1 MTRVQ
6 EEYVLLIKCHKNDR
20 VCAMRMAVISDIHGN
35 LEAFKQVLMDI
46 GKSNIDDTI
55 CLGDNIGYGPE
66 PEQVIAMIKDHNIP
80 TVMGNHELA
89 VIDQNYLSLFNPLA
103 RKSLL
108 KTIEFLSEETINFIS
123 GLKSFLI
130 RYDCRFVHGFP
141 PDSASMYLFQVSE
154 NELLLTFKQMKERI
168 CFLGHTHR
176 LEIIDFNGQI
186 ITHASLTN
194 SITHLERSH
203 QYIINIGSVGQPRDG
218 DNCAK
223 YVIWDSMNDT
233 IEVKFISY
241 DIVSVIDKIIATG
254 LPIEHA
260 VRLL

>member
-1 MTRVQ
+1 
-6 EEYVLLIKCHKNDR
+6 
-20 VCAMRMAVISDIHGN
+20 MRIAVISDIHAN
-35 LEAFKQVLMDI
+35 QDAFKQVLTDI
-46 GKSNIDDTI
+46 EKSNIDNTI

-66 PEQVIAMIKDHNIP
+66 PEQVVAMIKDHNIP

-108 KTIEFLSEETINFIS
+108 RTIELLSEETINFIS
-123 GLKSFLI
+123 GLEPFLI
-130 RYDCRFVHGFP
+130 RYECRFVHGYP
-141 PDSASMYLFQVSE
+141 PDSAAMYLFQVSE
-154 NELLLTFKQMKERI
+154 DELLLTFKQMKERI

-186 ITHASLTN
+186 VTHIPLTN
-194 SITHLERSH
+194 RIITLERNH

-218 DNCAK
+218 NSCAK
-223 YVIWDSMNDT
+223 YVIWDSLNDT
-233 IEVKFISY
+233 IEAKFIFY
-241 DIVSVIDKIIATG
+241 DIVSVMDKIIATG

>member
-1 MTRVQ
+1 
-6 EEYVLLIKCHKNDR
+6 
-20 VCAMRMAVISDIHGN
+20 MRIAVISDIHGN

-46 GKSNIDDTI
+46 GESNIDNTI

-66 PEQVIAMIKDHNIP
+66 PEQVVAMLKDHNIP
-80 TVMGNHELA
+80 TIIGNHELA
-89 VIDQNYLSLFNPLA
+89 VIDKNYLSLFNPLA

-108 KTIEFLSEETINFIS
+108 KTTELLSEETINFIS
-123 GLKSFLI
+123 GLEPFLI

-141 PDSASMYLFQVSE
+141 PDSASIYLFQVSE
-154 NELLLTFKQMKERI
+154 DELLLIFKQMKEKI

-176 LEIIDFNGQI
+176 LEIISFNGQI
-186 ITHASLTN
+186 VTHEPLTN
-194 SITHLERSH
+194 SITNLNRNY

-218 DNCAK
+218 NNCAK
-223 YVIWDSMNDT
+223 YVIWDTTNNN
-233 IEVKFISY
+233 IEVKFIPY
-241 DIVSVIDKIIATG
+241 DIVSVIDKIIAAG

>member
-1 MTRVQ
+1 
-6 EEYVLLIKCHKNDR
+6 
-20 VCAMRMAVISDIHGN
+20 MRMAVISDIHGN
-35 LEAFKQVLMDI
+35 LEAFKQVLIDI
-46 GKSNIDDTI
+46 GKSNIDNTI

-66 PEQVIAMIKDHNIP
+66 PEQVIDMIKDRNIP

-89 VIDQNYLSLFNPLA
+89 VIDRNYLSLFNPLA

-108 KTIEFLSEETINFIS
+108 RTIELIAEETINFIS
-123 GLKSFLI
+123 GLKPFLI
-130 RYDCRFVHGFP
+130 RYECRFVHGFP

-154 NELLLTFKQMKERI
+154 DELLLTFKRMKERI

-176 LEIIDFNGQI
+176 LEIIDFNGHIVTRAPLSKKI
-186 ITHASLTN
+186 ISLD
-194 SITHLERSH
+194 RDH

-223 YVIWDSMNDT
+223 YVIWDTLNDS
-233 IEVKFISY
+233 IEVKFIPY
-241 DIVSVIDKIIATG
+241 DIVSVIDKIIAAG

-260 VRLL
+260 VRLF

>member
-1 MTRVQ
+1 M
-6 EEYVLLIKCHKNDR
+6 
-20 VCAMRMAVISDIHGN
+20 ISDIHAN
-35 LEAFKQVLMDI
+35 LEAFKQVLIDI
-46 GKSNIDDTI
+46 GKSDIDNTV
-55 CLGDNIGYGPE
+55 CLGDNIGYGPD
-66 PEQVIAMIKDHNIP
+66 PEQVVAMIKDHDIP

-108 KTIEFLSEETINFIS
+108 RTIELLSKETMNLIS
-123 GLKSFLI
+123 GLEPFLI
-130 RYDCRFVHGFP
+130 RYGCRFVHGFP
-141 PDSASMYLFQVSE
+141 PDSATMYLFQVSE
-154 NELLLTFKQMKERI
+154 YELQLTFRQMKERI

-186 ITHASLTN
+186 VSRAPLTKSIISLDKN
-194 SITHLERSH
+194 R

-218 DNCAK
+218 NNCAK
-223 YVIWDSMNDT
+223 YVIWDTLKDN
-233 IEVKFISY
+233 IEVKFIHY
-241 DIVSVIDKIIATG
+241 NIVSVIDKIIAAS

>member
-1 MTRVQ
+1 
-6 EEYVLLIKCHKNDR
+6 
-20 VCAMRMAVISDIHGN
+20 MRMAVISDIHAN
-35 LEAFKQVLMDI
+35 PEAFKQVLIDI
-46 GKSNIDDTI
+46 GKSNIDNTI

-66 PEQVIAMIKDHNIP
+66 PEQIVAMINDHNIP

-89 VIDQNYLSLFNPLA
+89 VIDRKYLSLFNPLA

-108 KTIEFLSEETINFIS
+108 KTIESLSEESINFIS
-123 GLKSFLI
+123 GLEPFLV
-130 RYDCRFVHGFP
+130 RYECRFVHGFP
-141 PDSASMYLFQVSE
+141 PDSASIYLFQVSE
-154 NELLLTFKQMKERI
+154 DELLLTFKQMKERI

-186 ITHASLTN
+186 VTRAPLTK
-194 SITHLERSH
+194 SITSLDRNR

-218 DNCAK
+218 NNCAK
-223 YVIWDSMNDT
+223 YVIWDTLNDN
-233 IEVKFISY
+233 IEVKFIPY
-241 DIVSVIDKIIATG
+241 DIVSVIDKIIAAG

>member
-1 MTRVQ
+1 
-6 EEYVLLIKCHKNDR
+6 
-20 VCAMRMAVISDIHGN
+20 MRMAVISDIHGN

-46 GKSNIDDTI
+46 GKSDIDDMI

-66 PEQVIAMIKDHNIP
+66 PEQVVDMIKDHNIQ

-89 VIDQNYLSLFNPLA
+89 VIDRKYLSLFNPLA

-108 KTIEFLSEETINFIS
+108 KTIELLSEESINFIS
-123 GLKSFLI
+123 GLEPFLV
-130 RYDCRFVHGFP
+130 RYECRFVHGFP
-141 PDSASMYLFQVSE
+141 PDSASIYLFQVSE
-154 NELLLTFKQMKERI
+154 DELLLTFKQMKERI

-186 ITHASLTN
+186 VTRAPLTK
-194 SITHLERSH
+194 SITSLDRNR

-218 DNCAK
+218 NNCAK
-223 YVIWDSMNDT
+223 YVVWDTLNDN
-233 IEVKFISY
+233 IEVKFIPY
-241 DIVSVIDKIIATG
+241 DIVSVIDKIIAAG

>member
-1 MTRVQ
+1 
-6 EEYVLLIKCHKNDR
+6 
-20 VCAMRMAVISDIHGN
+20 MRMAVISDIHAN

-46 GKSNIDDTI
+46 GKSNIDNTI

-66 PEQVIAMIKDHNIP
+66 PEQVVAMIKDHNIP
-80 TVMGNHELA
+80 TIMGNHELA

-108 KTIEFLSEETINFIS
+108 RTIELLSKESINFIS
-123 GLKSFLI
+123 GLEPFLI
-130 RYDCRFVHGFP
+130 RYECCFVHGFP
-141 PDSASMYLFQVSE
+141 PDSATMYIFQVSE
-154 NELLLTFKQMKERI
+154 DELLLTFKQMKERI

-186 ITHASLTN
+186 VTRAPLTK
-194 SITHLERSH
+194 SITSLDRDR

-218 DNCAK
+218 NNCAK
-223 YVIWDSMNDT
+223 YVIWDTLNDN
-233 IEVKFISY
+233 IEIKFIPY
-241 DIVSVIDKIIATG
+241 DIVSVIDKIIAAG
-254 LPIEHA
+254 LPTEHA